1 MDFYSYLYYFFVQE
15 NRDELITRIG
25 SIKKQ
30 ILGSRGD

>member
-1 MDFYSYLYYFFVQE
+1 MQE

-30 ILGSRGD
+30 VLGSRDD